1 MPGSASILCTK
12 CGAASATPLST
23 CAKCGGKNARVCGG
37 CGFQNSLAKNYCDKC
52 GNPIAELTP
61 VAAPPP
67 PPTAVGA
74 EPKAEIPR
82 TIVQRIFG
90 KGKKKEEPKAKAPE
104 KAAEKK
110 KEEPKPAPA
119 PAPSPAKAPPPPVP
133 SPGILPPAKS
143 KAFEPGASLGAP
155 MTPAPLPSAGRQEP
169 DPFAAPAVSGD
180 LWAPPVAPV
189 DDAPK
194 APSWLPALRRVL
206 TAGFAAFA
214 VSASVIGA
222 WYFNE
227 NGKPE
232 NAVQRSAHAYLEAL
246 RRRDYPAAY
255 AMFSDSSRKYCTL
268 EEFVATRDSETWTW
282 SNLRIDHQEPGA
294 ILLAYDL
301 KIEGAEPKVDRVL
314 FVEENRKW
322 VRPYSWALM
331 KKVEEAFDKNNADM
345 GLVLAQAAATVNP
358 RDPMARGYLCE
369 AAYYRKSA
377 ADTERQCLAAI
388 DLYRVYPSNMSLKSL
403 YHLHAILAD
412 TYKNALQ
419 KPDQALDQ
427 FAQMLA
433 FPNISPADQCEI
445 LLARAEAYITL
456 SRPGEALADADR
468 ADQLCT
474 RPQDHAYAEK
484 IRRDLNAPNQ

>member
-12 CGAASATPLST
+12 CGTASATPLST

-52 GNPIAELTP
+52 GNPISELTP

-82 TIVQRIFG
+82 TIVQRLFG
-90 KGKKKEEPKAKAPE
+90 KGKKEEAKP

-110 KEEPKPAPA
+110 KDEAKPAPAALKKDEPKPAPA
-119 PAPSPAKAPPPPVP
+119 APAAPPPPA
-133 SPGILPPAKS
+133 PGILPAAKA
-143 KAFEPGASLGAP
+143 KAFEPGAAPGAP
-155 MTPAPLPSAGRQEP
+155 MTPPPLPSAGRQSP
-169 DPFAAPAVSGD
+169 DPFSAPVSGD
-180 LWAPPVAPV
+180 LWAPPVAPA

-194 APSWLPALRRVL
+194 APSWLPTVRRLL
-206 TAGFAAFA
+206 TAGLVTFA
-214 VSASVIGA
+214 VSASLVGA

-227 NGKPE
+227 NSKPE
-232 NAVQRSAHAYLEAL
+232 NAVQRAAHDYLEAL
-246 RRRDYPAAY
+246 RRRDYTAAY

-268 EEFVATRDSETWTW
+268 DEFVATRDSETWTW
-282 SNLRIDHQEPGA
+282 SGLRIDHQEPGA

-301 KIEGAEPKVDRVL
+301 KIAGAESKVDRVL

-377 ADTERQCLAAI
+377 MDTERQCLAAI
-388 DLYRVYPSNMSLKSL
+388 DLARVYPSNLSLKSL

-445 LLARAEAYITL
+445 LLARAEAYIAL
-456 SRPGEALADADR
+456 SRPGEALADANR

-474 RPQDHAYAEK
+474 RPQDHAYVEK